1 MTARAELPT
10 RLLTASLLASAFFVG
25 VLAGFSP
32 PVAIGLTLAVVFLA
46 VTMANLTVGICLF
59 ALLTFLDTI
68 LPTEAQGTLS
78 VPKLLGLVLM
88 LSWLALVTSG
98 ERVHRERFFSHPA
111 FIFVLILFVS
121 WAGLSASWAEEP
133 SAALEAT
140 TRYLPNAMLF
150 LIVFAGVRTR
160 DQLLWVVGSLVVG
173 AFIAAAYGLVS
184 PVPVDEDGRLSGALG
199 NANETAASLVAGGA
213 LAAALAV
220 ALRGQ
225 PILRLASA
233 IVVPLCVIAVF
244 LTASRG
250 GLVALATALIA
261 AVLLAPGRRR
271 AAAIALAGT
280 VVLATVIYFAAFAS
294 VDARN
299 RVTEL
304 QGGTGRVDIW
314 TVGWRMVEAE
324 PLRGVGAGNF
334 EVSSIHY
341 LIAPGAL
348 LRDDFIVDEPKVAH
362 NTYLNVLAE
371 LGVVGLALFMGVILF
386 SLGCALRAIGFA
398 VKSGDR
404 QVEILARAMVVVLL
418 ALLAADFFGSR
429 QYSKQLWLLMAL
441 CPVLLEI
448 TRAEWTARRGER
460 SDAATAQPALHG

>member
-32 PVAIGLTLAVVFLA
+32 PVAIGLTLALVFLA

-98 ERVHRERFFSHPA
+98 ERAHRERIFSHPA
-111 FIFVLILFVS
+111 FIFVLLLFVT
-121 WAGLSASWAEEP
+121 WALLSASWAEEP
-133 SAALEAT
+133 SAAIEAT

-160 DQLLWVVGSLVVG
+160 EQLIWVVGSLVVG
-173 AFIAAAYGLVS
+173 AFIAAAYGLAS
-184 PVPVDEDGRLSGALG
+184 PVPADEEGRLSGALG
-199 NANETAASLVAGGA
+199 NANETAASLVAGGV
-213 LAAALAV
+213 LAV
-220 ALRGQ
+220 ALAASLRGQ
-225 PILRLASA
+225 PLLRLASA
-233 IVVPLCVIAVF
+233 VVVPLCAIAVF
-244 LTASRG
+244 MTASRG
-250 GLVALATALIA
+250 GLVALAVALIS
-261 AVLLAPGRRR
+261 AVVLAPGRRR
-271 AAAIALAGT
+271 TAALALAGVVVLST
-280 VVLATVIYFAAFAS
+280 VVYFSAFAS

-304 QGGTGRVDIW
+304 QGGTGRTDIW
-314 TVGWRMVEAE
+314 KVGWRMVEAE

-334 EVSSIHY
+334 EISSIHY
-341 LIAPGAL
+341 LLAPGAL
-348 LRDDFIVDEPKVAH
+348 IRDDFIVDEPKVAH

-371 LGVVGLALFMGVILF
+371 LGIVGLALFMGVILF

-398 VKSGDR
+398 VKAGDR
-404 QVEILARAMVVVLL
+404 QVEILSRAIVVVLL

-448 TRAEWTARRGER
+448 SRAEWNARRGEP
-460 SDAATAQPALHG
+460 SGAATARPALRG